1 MMGSVLLLFL
11 FFCVVSLRSEFHVY
25 CNCRKKNDVRVVISS
40 ICLWESSCF
49 IGVIC
54 VDLCSW
60 WCPGHFVLWFC
71 LFFFVLCTL
80 CCQFLCVV
88 FCLSSSCV
96 PCVASFSVLCFVCL
110 RLVYLM
116 LPVSLCCG
124 FVCLSSSCVP
134 CLRLVYLMLP
144 VSLDCPI
151 VIALSVFS
159 NVYMYNGIILRIIF

>member
-96 PCVASFSVLCFVCL
+96 PYVASFSVLWFCLFVFVLCT
-110 RLVYLM
+110 
-116 LPVSLCCG
+116 LCCQ
-124 FVCLSSSCVP
+124 FLCVVFCLSSSCVP
-134 CLRLVYLMLP
+134 YVASFSGLSNC
-144 VSLDCPI
+144 DC
-151 VIALSVFS
+151 SF
-159 NVYMYNGIILRIIF
+159 GIL

>member
-71 LFFFVLCTL
+71 LFVFVLCTL

-96 PCVASFSVLCFVCL
+96 PYVASFSVFCLFFFVLCTF
-110 RLVYLM
+110 
-116 LPVSLCCG
+116 CCQ
-124 FVCLSSSCVP
+124 FLW
-134 CLRLVYLMLP
+134 
-144 VSLDCPI
+144 I
-151 VIALSVFS
+151 VQL
-159 NVYMYNGIILRIIF
+159 